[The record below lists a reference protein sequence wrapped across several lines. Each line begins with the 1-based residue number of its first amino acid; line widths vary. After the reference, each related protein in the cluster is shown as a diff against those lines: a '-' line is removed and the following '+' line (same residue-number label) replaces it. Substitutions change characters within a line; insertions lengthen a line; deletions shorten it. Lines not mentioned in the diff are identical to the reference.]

1 MSKKGNFTVKAQALK
16 DGVSGLTN
24 YASYL
29 QSKKPTSHKNTE
41 ILNLFPHHP
50 NYKEFC
56 DKTIMNVL
64 GVQENN
70 TKGGRAFNS
79 YGTSFVCSL
88 PPTVKKPTEKEWQ
101 EIAKHIVKSIYKEI
115 FKQDEPGLV
124 TKTGKP
130 KKDLRYSGEIP
141 SINDF
146 AKSLMIN
153 VHNQA
158 NPHLNIIIPAVY
170 GGERLKRADQP
181 ATLFS
186 IKNTFT
192 KQALLVAGI
201 DYDAYEPEER
211 NVGKQTKWQME
222 QKKAIQAKGEALK
235 ELDRLAAER
244 LLAIEMIDE
253 QVVDLSEFARLS
265 VDLIRKE
272 AKEKIQ
278 QETSIFRLFNDAMK
292 SINVWFRSV
301 FDREDDFEVEAKRND
316 ALGKVGTL
324 ASHPSVDLSD
334 SIDLLVDNIE
344 ECEERL
350 AQADIEGFA
359 PLSDSISPL
368 RKIKI

>member
-29 QSKKPTSHKNTE
+29 QSNKPTSHENTE
-41 ILNLFPHHP
+41 ILNLFPKHP

-101 EIAKHIVKSIYKEI
+101 EIAKQIVISIHKEL

-130 KKDLRYSGEIP
+130 KKDLRYTGEIP
-141 SINDF
+141 TIKDF
-146 AKSLMIN
+146 AKSLMVN

-201 DYDAYEPEER
+201 DYDAYEPKER
-211 NVGKQTKWQME
+211 NVGKQSKWQME

-235 ELDRLAAER
+235 ELDRLTAER
-244 LLAIEMIDE
+244 LQAIGLIDE
-253 QVVDLSEFARLS
+253 HTVDLYEYARSS
-265 VDLIRKE
+265 VELITQE

-292 SINVWFRSV
+292 SINVWFRAV
-301 FDREDDFEVEAKRND
+301 FDREDDFEIEEKRND
-316 ALGKVGTL
+316 ALVKVRAL
-324 ASHPSVDLSD
+324 EDHPSVDLSD
-334 SIDLLVDNIE
+334 TIDLLKDNIE

-350 AQADIEGFA
+350 AQADIDDFT
-359 PLSDSISPL
+359 PLSETMKL
-368 RKIKI
+368 QKIRL

>member
-1 MSKKGNFTVKAQALK
+1 MSKKGNFTVKAQALRG
-16 DGVSGLTN
+16 GVSGLTD

-29 QSKKPTSHKNTE
+29 QSNKPTSHKNTE

-56 DKTIMNVL
+56 NKTIMNVL

-101 EIAKHIVKSIYKEI
+101 EIAKHIVKSIHKEL

-141 SINDF
+141 TINDF

-153 VHNQA
+153 VHNQD

-201 DYDAYEPEER
+201 DYDAYEPKER
-211 NVGKQTKWQME
+211 NVGKQSKWQME
-222 QKKAIQAKGEALK
+222 QKKAIQAKREALDEQEK
-235 ELDRLAAER
+235 LIAER
-244 LLAIEMIDE
+244 QQAIALIDD
-253 QVVDLSEFARLS
+253 QTVDLYEYARSS

-272 AKEKIQ
+272 ANEKIQ
-278 QETSIFRLFNDAMK
+278 QGTSIFRLFNDAMK

-301 FDREDDFEVEAKRND
+301 FDREDDFDIEEKRHD
-316 ALGKVGTL
+316 ALNKVRAL
-324 ASHPSVDLSD
+324 ESHPSVDLSD

-350 AQADIEGFA
+350 AQADIDDFT
-359 PLSDSISPL
+359 PLSETMKL
-368 RKIKI
+368 QKNRL

>member
-1 MSKKGNFTVKAQALK
+1 MSIKNFTVTAEALK
-16 DGVSGLTN
+16 GGVSGLTD

-29 QSKKPTSHKNTE
+29 QSNKPKSHANTE
-41 ILNLFPHHP
+41 ILNLFPNHP

-64 GVQENN
+64 NVQENN
-70 TKGGRAFNS
+70 KKGGRAFNS

-101 EIAKHIVKSIYKEI
+101 EIAKHIVISIHKEI
-115 FKQDEPGLV
+115 FKQDDPGLL
-124 TKTGKP
+124 TKNGKP
-130 KKDLRYSGEIP
+130 KRDLRYGGPIP
-141 SINDF
+141 TINDF
-146 AKSLMIN
+146 AKSLMLN
-153 VHNQA
+153 VHNQE

-186 IKNTFT
+186 IKNTFS

-201 DYDAYEPEER
+201 DYKKYEPKER
-211 NVGKQTKWQME
+211 NLGKRQKKWQLD
-222 QKKAIQAKGEALK
+222 QKKAIQAKREALDEQEK
-235 ELDRLAAER
+235 LIAER
-244 LLAIEMIDE
+244 QQAIELIDD
-253 QVVDLSEFARLS
+253 QTVDLYEYARLS
-265 VDLIRKE
+265 VDSIRKE

-278 QETSIFRLFNDAMK
+278 QQTSIFRLFNDAMK

-301 FDREDDFEVEAKRND
+301 FDREDDFDIEEKRHD
-316 ALGKVGTL
+316 ALNKVRAL
-324 ASHPSVDLSD
+324 ESHPSVDLSD

-350 AQADIEGFA
+350 AQADIDDFT
-359 PLSDSISPL
+359 PLSETMKL
-368 RKIKI
+368 QKIRI